1 MTAMAF
7 FGASVSAPIAEAGE
21 VNGEVGTAATCYGQK
36 KKYNISIGVG
46 VTGLMRTTSHCDDI
60 NIQSINRNALA
71 RGCFYRKADPQEL
84 LYCGSLKT
92 VSRTSGRFSLPM
104 SKTISLSGCN
114 LNRLWVL
121 MRDTSPPECSPVPL
135 FRF

>member
-92 VSRTSGRFSLPM
+92 VQQNQWT
-104 SKTISLSGCN
+104 
-114 LNRLWVL
+114 VL
-121 MRDTSPPECSPVPL
+121 ATNVQDDQPFRVQFEPL
-135 FRF
+135 VGPYEGYIAA